1 MEFNSLFFMMICLPL
16 FILIMRMTANTKAE
30 PYILLCF
37 SLLFYLLSDIR
48 SFLLLAV
55 FILFTWISAQAVH
68 RHSSLYPLYLLI
80 TAGLLS
86 IFKYGSF
93 IISHLGA
100 YLHGAS
106 AISLIM
112 PVGISF
118 YIFTGISYVSDV
130 YYGKYPP
137 ERDLLYLAS
146 YLTFFP
152 TIVSGPLHRYEA
164 YRAYLNTHRINCDSI
179 AYGLRRFILG
189 LGKKVILANQLALIT
204 SAIFSQKELS
214 LLPAWY
220 GLIAYTLQIYYDF
233 SSYSDMAIGIAAMI
247 GYQLPENFD
256 HPYLAVSFQDFWRRW
271 HITLS
276 RWFRDYVYIPL
287 GGNRVSTL
295 KWLRNMLIVWILTGI
310 WHGSS
315 VNFVLWGL
323 WNFLFLVLE
332 RKVYRIK
339 NPVLGWIVTMLIVS
353 GGWLLFRVTSVSQLK
368 MYVRALLGRGIPL
381 NMLYIRSL
389 DILWLIPLVGVSFLL
404 LFVPLIRFPSKQKK
418 QYGLLYDLFLFM
430 ILCISVFLII
440 SGSYSAFIYFGF

>member
-204 SAIFSQKELS
+204 SAIANGGILMRPYYVDHIETPDGTVVKSMYRMCVNRGTLFTEEAITVVSDSGEILS
-214 LLPAWY
+214 P
-220 GLIAYTLQIYYDF
+220 
-233 SSYSDMAIGIAAMI
+233 
-247 GYQLPENFD
+247 
-256 HPYLAVSFQDFWRRW
+256 
-271 HITLS
+271 
-276 RWFRDYVYIPL
+276 
-287 GGNRVSTL
+287 
-295 KWLRNMLIVWILTGI
+295 K
-310 WHGSS
+310 
-315 VNFVLWGL
+315 
-323 WNFLFLVLE
+323 
-332 RKVYRIK
+332 
-339 NPVLGWIVTMLIVS
+339 
-353 GGWLLFRVTSVSQLK
+353 
-368 MYVRALLGRGIPL
+368 
-381 NMLYIRSL
+381 
-389 DILWLIPLVGVSFLL
+389 
-404 LFVPLIRFPSKQKK
+404 
-418 QYGLLYDLFLFM
+418 
-430 ILCISVFLII
+430 
-440 SGSYSAFIYFGF
+440 